1 MKEYKISVK
10 LNTMDMYRFLMRHEY
25 GAFSGLL
32 GLAVSILAL
41 ISLLLGVGEG
51 DRNTQILLLVVALL
65 FTVVN
70 PIRLFLRAQKQIV
83 MNPTFHEPIEY
94 TFGANGLH
102 IAQGEVEMDVAWADM
117 TKLVKGK
124 KIMILY
130 LSKMVGYIF
139 PKSQCNG
146 YYDAIGGMIQEQ
158 MALAKTAQIRSDAE
172 TSGKMPQGTN
182 EEVRTGMTGAD
193 VSEKVS
199 QTADTEAVQ
208 QGAAEN
214 AATEAA
220 DESADTA
227 QNAQK
232 QAQDLEKIRSAGRL
246 RSTNPSVWEEIL
258 KETGVIDEDEEDQ
271 L

>member
-1 MKEYKISVK
+1 MKEYKINVK

-41 ISLLLGVGEG
+41 VSLLLGVGEG
-51 DRNTQILLLVVALL
+51 DRNTQILLALVAVL
-65 FTVVN
+65 FTVIN

-117 TKLVKGK
+117 TKLVKGR

-139 PKSQCNG
+139 PKSQCGG
-146 YYDAIGGMIQEQ
+146 YFDAIGGMIQEQ
-158 MALAKTAQIRSDAE
+158 MALARAAKNAEKQSGADAAGQPTAGNVAQTVNAENGNAVGQTADAE
-172 TSGKMPQGTN
+172 TVQVSDANQP
-182 EEVRTGMTGAD
+182 EAA
-193 VSEKVS
+193 VSE
-199 QTADTEAVQ
+199 TAET
-208 QGAAEN
+208 AEN
-214 AATEAA
+214 A
-220 DESADTA
+220 
-227 QNAQK
+227 QK
-232 QAQDLEKIRSAGRL
+232 KAQDLEKVRSAGKL

-258 KETGVIDEDEEDQ
+258 KETGVMDEDEEDQ
-271 L
+271 T